1 MDPNLVRG
9 TIPTLILSVLAE
21 GPNYGYEISETIK
34 ARTQGRLK
42 LSVAALYTTLK
53 RLEDQSLIGPCEGVQ
68 SGARERRYYEILP
81 AGQTFLKTKL
91 AEWNDFTEMT
101 AFVFSGTGPRS

>member
-21 GPNYGYEISETIK
+21 RPSYGYDISETIK
-34 ARTQGRLK
+34 GRTQGRLK

-53 RLEDQSLIGPCEGVQ
+53 RLEEQGLIRPCEGAQ
-68 SGARERRYYEILP
+68 QGARERRYYQITDEGSAYL
-81 AGQTFLKTKL
+81 AAKR
-91 AEWNDFTEMT
+91 AEWSDFTQMT
-101 AFVFSGTGPRS
+101 DLVFTGGGRS

>member
-34 ARTQGRLK
+34 GRTQGRLK

-53 RLEDQSLIGPCEGVQ
+53 RLEDQGLIRHTAGAQ
-68 SGARERRYYEILP
+68 QGARERRYYEMTEDG
-81 AGQTFLKTKL
+81 AAYLKAKR
-91 AEWNDFTEMT
+91 AEWLDFTEM
-101 AFVFSGTGPRS
+101 ADLVFTGHGRS

>member
-21 GPNYGYEISETIK
+21 KASYGYEISETITG
-34 ARTQGRLK
+34 RTRGGLK

-53 RLEDQSLIGPCEGVQ
+53 RLEDQGLIRPCEGVQ
-68 SGARERRYYEILP
+68 QGARERRYFQITDEGTAYLQ
-81 AGQTFLKTKL
+81 AKRS
-91 AEWNDFTEMT
+91 EWADFTHM
-101 AFVFSGTGPRS
+101 ADLVFAGGPIQR

>member
-34 ARTQGRLK
+34 ERTQGRLK

-53 RLEDQSLIGPCEGVQ
+53 RLEDQSLIGFCEGLQ

-81 AGQTFLKTKL
+81 AGRTFLKEKL
-91 AEWNDFTEMT
+91 VEWNDFTAMT
-101 AFVFSGTGPRS
+101 AVVFSGTGPRS